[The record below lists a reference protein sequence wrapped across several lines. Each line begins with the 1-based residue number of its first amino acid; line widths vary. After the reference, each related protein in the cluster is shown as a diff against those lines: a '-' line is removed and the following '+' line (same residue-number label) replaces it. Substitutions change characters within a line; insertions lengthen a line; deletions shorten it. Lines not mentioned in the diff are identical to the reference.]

1 MDQPVL
7 RLQKSIDERYDSLI
21 KTRERVI
28 CLQVQMEPPLG
39 QAPHFLTHYH
49 LGEQWM
55 SRQLLYK
62 LGYIFPLGVGWCRGV
77 SRGGVIGVRWP
88 PHKNFSWPPQS
99 EVWTKFQKMFAC
111 GAFIGWLD
119 TPLGWC
125 GGGGGV
131 RCKLTAS
138 QLTQPPHKLSN
149 LARPFIIKSY
159 ILTLWGRR
167 RESVF

>member
-1 MDQPVL
+1 MSLYGFIGCRCTVIFLLTDHLILILEIESQRTDHAENIK
-7 RLQKSIDERYDSLI
+7 RLANYYWAITDHTCTDRN
-21 KTRERVI
+21 
-28 CLQVQMEPPLG
+28 
-39 QAPHFLTHYH
+39 
-49 LGEQWM
+49 
-55 SRQLLYK
+55 
-62 LGYIFPLGVGWCRGV
+62 RGV

-131 RCKLTAS
+131 GCKLTTS